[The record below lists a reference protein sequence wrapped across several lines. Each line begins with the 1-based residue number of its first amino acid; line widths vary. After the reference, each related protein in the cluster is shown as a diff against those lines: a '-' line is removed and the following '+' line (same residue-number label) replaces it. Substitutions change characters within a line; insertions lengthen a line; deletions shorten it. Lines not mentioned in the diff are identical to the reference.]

1 MNMNNPLENLR
12 QLTEAVRMAG
22 ADIAP
27 TYIEYVQLA
36 FAIANDCGE
45 AGRNDF
51 LSLCSLSSKYDE
63 KNAQALFS
71 NALHADKE
79 DIHLGTV
86 FHLAG
91 QCGVKISGSAG
102 FHKAGTMGT
111 AGTAPFF
118 LTHVRA
124 YYKYDINPASF
135 IKDFP
140 LKRWM
145 PYYYSMRISRLMQT
159 MLFRNFFNF
168 LFSSFIIFRFCRRS
182 FYLFSFVF
190 SLSGASLPLTLPHLL
205 FFSTNYKNTHVGEE
219 KRPGSAAS
227 ASEVFLRSLPF
238 FILPFFAFPLLL
250 SILFPIF
257 VR

>member
-1 MNMNNPLENLR
+1 MILTALDVPSRFSLVLSESVLCPISLAQPITGDAPYSR
-12 QLTEAVRMAG
+12 LPLTEQRVKSCNIHCCLTI
-22 ADIAP
+22 D
-27 TYIEYVQLA
+27 YVTFQ
-36 FAIANDCGE
+36 
-45 AGRNDF
+45 
-51 LSLCSLSSKYDE
+51 
-63 KNAQALFS
+63 
-71 NALHADKE
+71 
-79 DIHLGTV
+79 V
-86 FHLAG
+86 
-91 QCGVKISGSAG
+91 
-102 FHKAGTMGT
+102 
-111 AGTAPFF
+111 
-118 LTHVRA
+118 TH
-124 YYKYDINPASF
+124 KYDINPASF

-205 FFSTNYKNTHVGEE
+205 FFSTNYKNTHVCEE

>member
-1 MNMNNPLENLR
+1 MPLGKIYNLTPAKFKSFSSPVCSHNMNN
-12 QLTEAVRMAG
+12 T
-22 ADIAP
+22 DKP
-27 TYIEYVQLA
+27 T
-36 FAIANDCGE
+36 
-45 AGRNDF
+45 DF
-51 LSLCSLSSKYDE
+51 QEDGSYFQRRRSS
-63 KNAQALFS
+63 FS
-71 NALHADKE
+71 H
-79 DIHLGTV
+79 T
-86 FHLAG
+86 
-91 QCGVKISGSAG
+91 
-102 FHKAGTMGT
+102 
-111 AGTAPFF
+111 
-118 LTHVRA
+118 RA
-124 YYKYDINPASF
+124 RILQYDINPASF

-168 LFSSFIIFRFCRRS
+168 LFSSLIIFRFFRRS

-190 SLSGASLPLTLPHLL
+190 SLSGASLPLTLPHLF
-205 FFSTNYKNTHVGEE
+205 FFSTNYKNTHVCEK

>member
-1 MNMNNPLENLR
+1 M
-12 QLTEAVRMAG
+12 
-22 ADIAP
+22 
-27 TYIEYVQLA
+27 
-36 FAIANDCGE
+36 
-45 AGRNDF
+45 
-51 LSLCSLSSKYDE
+51 
-63 KNAQALFS
+63 
-71 NALHADKE
+71 
-79 DIHLGTV
+79 
-86 FHLAG
+86 
-91 QCGVKISGSAG
+91 
-102 FHKAGTMGT
+102 
-111 AGTAPFF
+111 
-118 LTHVRA
+118 RA

-145 PYYYSMRISRLMQT
+145 PYYYSMQISILMQT

-168 LFSSFIIFRFCRRS
+168 LFSSLIIFRFCRQS

-190 SLSGASLPLTLPHLL
+190 SLSGASLPLTLPHLF
-205 FFSTNYKNTHVGEE
+205 FFSTNYKNTHVCEK

-257 VR
+257 ASP